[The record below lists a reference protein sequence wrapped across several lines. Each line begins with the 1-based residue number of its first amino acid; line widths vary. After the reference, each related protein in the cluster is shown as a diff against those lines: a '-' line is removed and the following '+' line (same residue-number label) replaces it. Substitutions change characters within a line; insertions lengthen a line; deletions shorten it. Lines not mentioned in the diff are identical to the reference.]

1 MCTANLDWIK
11 QFPCETAVC
20 QGRDLYSLPQLAS
33 AMDGSSCPPLDAVE
47 LRAISETLTVK
58 EVKKLLKDL
67 QVDVSSCIEKSE
79 LLTALVDRLEND
91 EKKKTSLFSYCRICC
106 NWRLDDDV
114 WPLTCGHL
122 VCFPC
127 LGNHLESQVQV
138 MRSSLKYK
146 LPCIY
151 APACDHEIRFQD
163 AASMSEAF
171 RRIWKDLQHRERLIK
186 DAKFEVLECPKADC
200 VGVAYN
206 ERGRRMAMCF
216 LCEHTWEANPSGHEK
231 EWEKPG
237 FDGDRVR
244 RCPKCQAPIEK
255 NGGCD
260 HMSCTRCGRHFDWA
274 SSQPAGERRNGP
286 SQQRSQ
292 PNGGNGSFDFGN
304 FADFFGNQ
312 QQDAG
317 APFQGWQ
324 AHVENAANQAGG
336 V

>member
-1 MCTANLDWIK
+1 M
-11 QFPCETAVC
+11 
-20 QGRDLYSLPQLAS
+20 
-33 AMDGSSCPPLDAVE
+33 
-47 LRAISETLTVK
+47 
-58 EVKKLLKDL
+58 
-67 QVDVSSCIEKSE
+67 
-79 LLTALVDRLEND
+79 
-91 EKKKTSLFSYCRICC
+91 
-106 NWRLDDDV
+106 
-114 WPLTCGHL
+114 
-122 VCFPC
+122 
-127 LGNHLESQVQV
+127 
-138 MRSSLKYK
+138 KYK

-237 FDGDRVR
+237 VDGDRVR

-260 HMSCTRCGRHFDWA
+260 HVSCTRCGRHFDWA